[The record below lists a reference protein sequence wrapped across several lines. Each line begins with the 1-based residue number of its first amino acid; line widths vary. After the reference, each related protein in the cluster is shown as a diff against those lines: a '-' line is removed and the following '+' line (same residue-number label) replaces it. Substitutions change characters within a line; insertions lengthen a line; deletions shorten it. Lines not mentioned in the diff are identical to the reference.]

1 MLKNIQIVLNQPL
14 GLLTI
19 FMVIA
24 LSTTSK
30 LKDFGEGTSPDY
42 LDQALKGNDKA
53 EVPLIRYMSDDV
65 KVTEPNAIYLQ
76 CVVPQV
82 GVKSNGM

>member
-1 MLKNIQIVLNQPL
+1 MFSPSETTVE
-14 GLLTI
+14 LLTI

-24 LSTTSK
+24 LTTTSK
-30 LKDFGEGTSPDY
+30 IKDPGEGTFSDH
-42 LDQALKGNDKA
+42 LDHALKGNDKT
-53 EVPLIRYMSDDV
+53 EKVPLIRYMSDDV

-82 GVKSNGM
+82 SFKSNGMKH

>member
-1 MLKNIQIVLNQPL
+1 MFSPSKTPI
-14 GLLTI
+14 GLLTV

-24 LSTTSK
+24 LTTTSK
-30 LKDFGEGTSPDY
+30 IKDPGDGTFSDH
-42 LDQALKGNDKA
+42 LEQALKGNDKTE
-53 EVPLIRYMSDDV
+53 EVRLIRYMSDDV

-82 GVKSNGM
+82 SFKSNGMKH